1 MGISVQNRVQ
11 EENTMTVQQILKN
24 VRLVRVRSSKLT
36 KIAIC
41 LAIVLSTVAL
51 VALHAV
57 TVNERAHADALKQQ
71 AQQLEQENDKFESNI
86 DGLGSL
92 EGVQQIAKD
101 ELGMVDPD
109 TVIIE
114 PEN

>member
-1 MGISVQNRVQ
+1 
-11 EENTMTVQQILKN
+11 MTLREIIKN
-24 VRLVRVRSSKLT
+24 VRLVKVRSSKLT
-36 KIAIC
+36 KVAIC
-41 LAIVLSTVAL
+41 FAIALSTVAL
-51 VALHAV
+51 LVLHAA
-57 TVNERAHADALKQQ
+57 TLHEQAQADALKDQ
-71 AQQLEQENDKFESNI
+71 AQQLEQDNDQLESNI

-92 EGVQQIAKD
+92 EGAGQIAKD

>member
-1 MGISVQNRVQ
+1 
-11 EENTMTVQQILKN
+11 MTVKQMIKN
-24 VRLVRVRSSKLT
+24 IRLVRARSSKLT
-36 KIAIC
+36 KTAIC

-51 VALHAV
+51 LALHAA
-57 TVNERAHADALKQQ
+57 TLHAKAQAEALKDQ
-71 AQQLEQENDKFESNI
+71 AQQLQQDNDRLESNI

-92 EGVQQIAKD
+92 EGAGQIAKE

-109 TVIIE
+109 TVIIK

>member
-1 MGISVQNRVQ
+1 MTLQ
-11 EENTMTVQQILKN
+11 ELVKN
-24 VRLVRVRSSKLT
+24 VRLVKTRSSKLT

-41 LAIVLSTVAL
+41 FAIALSMVAL
-51 VALHAV
+51 LALHAV
-57 TVNERAHADALKQQ
+57 TLNEKARADALKQQ
-71 AQQLEQENDKFESNI
+71 AQQLEQENNKLETNI

-92 EGVQQIAKD
+92 EGVSQIAKD